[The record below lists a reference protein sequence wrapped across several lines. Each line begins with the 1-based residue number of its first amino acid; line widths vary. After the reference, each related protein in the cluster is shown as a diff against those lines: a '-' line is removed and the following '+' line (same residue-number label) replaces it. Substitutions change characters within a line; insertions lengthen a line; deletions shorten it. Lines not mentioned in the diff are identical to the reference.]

1 MTRMSLVLPEPRLP
15 DPTSVPALRWGVVG
29 TGWIAG
35 AFVRGVQAHTA
46 QRVTTV
52 AARDRGRLDA
62 FAAEHSIPAT
72 ASSVTEL
79 VASADVDVVYVATP
93 HASHHAVALE
103 AIAAGK
109 HVLVEKPFALSA
121 EQAAEMTAAAKAAGV
136 LAMEAM
142 WTRYLPQSDVLRQLL
157 AAGAIGEVHTVVA
170 DFGFAAP
177 FDPANRMWDPALG
190 GGALLDAGV
199 YPISFA
205 SSVLGAPVSVV
216 ARGELTSTGVDARA
230 SLLLGSASGAM
241 ALVST
246 SMVSSHPT
254 RATVIGSTGRIEMG
268 SPFFGPTSITLVA
281 GSIGSEETTTW
292 TDTRF
297 EVLHDGLS
305 YQATALASYVD
316 AGLLESPVHPHE
328 EIVSVLA
335 TIDAAREQVA
345 AR

>member
-1 MTRMSLVLPEPRLP
+1 MSPTLPAPRLI
-15 DPTSVPALRWGVVG
+15 DPGSVPALRWGVVG

-46 QRVTTV
+46 QQVTAVT
-52 AARDRGRLDA
+52 ARDQAKLQA
-62 FAAEHSIPAT
+62 FADEHAIPGVH
-72 ASSVTEL
+72 SSVTDL
-79 VASADVDVVYVATP
+79 VTSDDVDVVYVATP

-121 EQAAEMTAAAKAAGV
+121 AQAAEMTAAAKGAGV

-157 AAGAIGEVHTVVA
+157 TDGAIGDVHTVVA

-205 SSVLGAPVSVV
+205 SSVLGAPATVV
-216 ARGELTSTGVDARA
+216 ARGELTDTGVDARA
-230 SLLLGSASGAM
+230 SLLLQSASGAT

-246 SMVSSHPT
+246 SMISSHPT
-254 RATVIGSTGRIEMG
+254 RATVLGSTGRIEMG
-268 SPFFGPTSITLVA
+268 SPFFGPTSITLVS
-281 GSIGSEETTTW
+281 GSIGAEESTTW
-292 TDTRF
+292 TDNRF

-305 YQATALASYVD
+305 YQATALASYV
-316 AGLLESPVHPHE
+316 AEGLLESPVHPHD

-335 TIDAAREQVA
+335 TIDSAREQVA
-345 AR
+345 DRG